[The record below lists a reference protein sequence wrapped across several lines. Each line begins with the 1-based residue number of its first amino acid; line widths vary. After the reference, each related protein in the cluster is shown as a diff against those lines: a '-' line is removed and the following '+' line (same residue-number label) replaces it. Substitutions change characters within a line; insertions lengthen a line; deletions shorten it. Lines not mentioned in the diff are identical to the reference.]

1 MAVPRM
7 GLALACFVANALC
20 FCAWATASQQLP
32 LDLAG
37 RAVDPFAAGSELT
50 VLVFVRTD
58 CPLSNRYAPEIQHL
72 ARRYASHGVNFWLVY
87 PDNAETPA
95 GIQKHLAAYGY
106 TLPALRDAHHFLVRM
121 AEATVT
127 PEAAVFRG
135 SKLLYHGRIDN
146 RVQDFGQT
154 RVVVTAH
161 DLEDAIAAA
170 LDNKPIPPAVQAVGC
185 YISDLR

>member
-7 GLALACFVANALC
+7 GFGLKALIANVLC
-20 FCAWATASQQLP
+20 LFAWAAASQQLP

-37 RAVDPFAAGSELT
+37 KAVDPFAAGSKLT

-58 CPLSNRYAPEIQHL
+58 CPLSNRYAPEIQRL
-72 ARRYASHGVNFWLVY
+72 ARQYASHGVNFWLVY
-87 PDNAETPA
+87 PDNTEMPA
-95 GIQKHLAAYGY
+95 SIRNHLAAYGY
-106 TLPALRDAHHFLVRM
+106 TLPALRDAHHLLVHR

-127 PEAAVFRG
+127 PEAAVFSG

-146 RVQDFGQT
+146 RVQDFGRT

-161 DLEDAIAAA
+161 DLEDAIVAA
-170 LDNKPIPPAVQAVGC
+170 LDHKPSPTAIEAVGC
-185 YISDLR
+185 YISDLQ